1 MIALMIQM
9 DILKRKGNRYEAMA
23 KTLGHR
29 GSTRASQ
36 SKLPPRIK
44 LFRPI
49 SWYDGITARSVGE
62 YVSHMLLELGRLG
75 LNIDDIE
82 SRSRPPNRETVL
94 SDLIDWL
101 SDHPGKAFAQLSNW
115 QTLDLAQIRSRLE
128 QNRSAKPRIELSA
141 HITKMNNLS
150 VRWYPGGWRDTEFDW
165 HRTDHSY
172 FNLITH
178 RKWRQPP
185 DFHWFTGDE
194 DPTFDSRPSNELMYI
209 RGVGNLRPEP
219 RDSYGPYA
227 IYNADVVD
235 SILICAVR
243 AAHEGLHE
251 QLAHSFEVTAVDVF
265 DFKVRDEVDDADP
278 SPYRSEL
285 HRVVAWSIEDAAELK
300 TRREGDAAAAQDKR
314 DRAEFA
320 GVTKTYGFSVEMFVA
335 ALLHASSKKPS
346 GPIPSREHIN
356 RNTAKDLRNAGFSID
371 AGGVRRVRQ
380 LIERYSPKALPES
393 LRPEETPPAAPLLS
407 NVFRLH
413 ENER

>member
-1 MIALMIQM
+1 MIQM
-9 DILKRKGNRYEAMA
+9 DILERKGIWDEAMA
-23 KTLGHR
+23 KILGHR
-29 GSTRASQ
+29 GSKRASQ

-62 YVSHMLLELGRLG
+62 YVSHILMELGRLG

-115 QTLDLAQIRSRLE
+115 QTLDLAQIRSRLD
-128 QNRSAKPRIELSA
+128 QDRSAKPRIELSA

-150 VRWYPGGWRDTEFDW
+150 VRWHPGGWRDTEFGW
-165 HRTDHSY
+165 HRTDRNY

-178 RKWRQPP
+178 RKWRRLP

-209 RGVGNLRPEP
+209 RGVGKLRPEP

-243 AAHEGLHE
+243 AAYEGLVK
-251 QLAHSFEVTAVDVF
+251 QLSQSFEVTVVHAF
-265 DFKVRDEVDDADP
+265 DFKVEDEIDDADP
-278 SPYRSEL
+278 SPYRHEL

-300 TRREGDAAAAQDKR
+300 ASRERDAAVAQDKR
-314 DRAEFA
+314 DQAEFA
-320 GVTKTYGFSVEMFVA
+320 SVTETYGFTLEMFVA

-346 GPIPSREHIN
+346 GPIPSTEHIN
-356 RNTAKDLRNAGFSID
+356 RNASRDLRNAGFSID

-393 LRPEETPPAAPLLS
+393 LRPEETPPTAPLPS
-407 NVFRLH
+407 NAIRVQ
-413 ENER
+413 ENEN